1 VRQQGKYYRIGEAS
15 RVTGVEPHVLRYW
28 EKEFRE
34 IRPHRVGRQRLYR
47 EADLEVI
54 KKIKALLYDE
64 GMTIAGAKKKLRNT
78 GRIKGDLPRK
88 KTAEVAPILHQIQHE
103 LKTILEILDRPK

>member
-47 EADLEVI
+47 EADLEII
-54 KKIKALLYDE
+54 KKIKSLLYDE
-64 GMTIAGAKKKLRNT
+64 GMTIAGAKKKLRST
-78 GRIKGDLPRK
+78 GK
-88 KTAEVAPILHQIQHE
+88 KAKSLSQEKITEVNHILNQIRHE
-103 LKTILEILDRPK
+103 LKTILDILDRPK